1 MRTSALAKRYA
12 QALIESTSQAT
23 WESVA
28 GGLDIIGAAWAE
40 QADFRIPLADPG
52 LADEAK
58 VDFILALT
66 PDAPDSLKRALELL
80 VARDRLELL
89 PDLALG
95 FQELSAEA
103 QQRQLALVTSAYGL
117 SPGESERLQTALEA
131 YLGKPVVLKT
141 RVDAT
146 LIGGVQVTVGQQIL
160 DGSLRGALD
169 RLAERLRQAPVEME

>member
-12 QALIESTSQAT
+12 QALIESTPQAA
-23 WESVA
+23 WKSVA

-40 QADFRIPLADPG
+40 RADFRMPLTDPG
-52 LADEAK
+52 LSDEAK
-58 VDFILALT
+58 VNFLLALT

-103 QQRQLALVTSAYGL
+103 QQRQLALVASAYEL
-117 SPGESERLQTALEA
+117 SAGELERLQRALEA

-141 RVDAT
+141 RVDST

-169 RLAERLRQAPVEME
+169 KLAERLRQAPVGME